1 MTSAHTSTLNAA
13 PNSSGFSSAF
23 ALTRRELVRIT
34 RQPSRLI
41 ASIATP
47 LIIWLLLGSGFA
59 ESFRPPTPTPTLS
72 TSLDTATDAL
82 GYGAYLLP
90 GMLTMTVLFSSIFGA
105 MSLIEDRHEGFLQSV
120 LVSPAPRW
128 SIAISKLL
136 GSALIATV
144 QAMII
149 LPAVFLLGNAVGPLG
164 LTLSSLALFCTA
176 LGIAGIGLAAAWWVD
191 SSQGFHGVMNLVLLP
206 MWLLSGSVFPLEGAS
221 GWMRVIMMANPV
233 TWCTKALHASLG
245 NPATDPALAWAVT
258 ILFACLG
265 IALGWV
271 TLGRGVR
278 RF

>member
-1 MTSAHTSTLNAA
+1 MAAPTSSGIPSTLV
-13 PNSSGFSSAF
+13 
-23 ALTRRELVRIT
+23 LTRRELVRIT

-59 ESFRPPTPTPTLS
+59 DSFRPPTATTP
-72 TSLDTATDAL
+72 DTAETL

-128 SIAISKLL
+128 SIAASKLL
-136 GSALIATV
+136 GSALIATA
-144 QAMII
+144 QAMLI
-149 LPAVFLLGNAVGPLG
+149 LPAAFLLGNAVGPGG
-164 LTLSSLALFCTA
+164 LVLASFGLLCTA

-221 GWMRVIMMANPV
+221 GWMRAIMMANPV

-245 NPATDPALAWAVT
+245 TGGGEPTIAWVVT
-258 ILFACLG
+258 LLFACFG
-265 IALGWV
+265 IGLGWV

>member
-1 MTSAHTSTLNAA
+1 MTAA
-13 PNSSGFSSAF
+13 PTSSGIPSAL

-47 LIIWLLLGSGFA
+47 LLIWLLLGSGFA
-59 ESFRPPTPTPTLS
+59 DSFRPPAIDAAIDATI
-72 TSLDTATDAL
+72 DTTTDAL
-82 GYGAYLLP
+82 NYGSYLLP

-128 SIAISKLL
+128 SIAASKLL
-136 GSALIATV
+136 GSALIATA

-149 LPAVFLLGNAVGPLG
+149 LPAVFLLGNAVGPAALP
-164 LTLSSLALFCTA
+164 LATLALFCTA

-191 SSQGFHGVMNLVLLP
+191 SSQGFHGVMNLVLMP

-221 GWMRVIMMANPV
+221 GWMRLLMMANPV

-245 NPATDPALAWAVT
+245 NPTGDTTLSWIIT
-258 ILFACLG
+258 ILFACSG
-265 IALGWV
+265 IALGWA

>member
-1 MTSAHTSTLNAA
+1 MTTPIAA
-13 PNSSGFSSAF
+13 PAVLPRRSPGIPGAIV
-23 ALTRRELVRIT
+23 LTRRELVRIV
-34 RQPSRLI
+34 RQPSRLT

-47 LIIWLLLGSGFA
+47 LLVWVLLGSGFA
-59 ESFRPPTPTPTLS
+59 ESFRSPV
-72 TSLDTATDAL
+72 ADAPAEAAD
-82 GYGAYLLP
+82 YGSYLLP

-128 SIAISKLL
+128 AIAASKLF
-136 GSALIATV
+136 GSALIATA
-144 QAMII
+144 QATVL
-149 LPAVFLLGNAVGPLG
+149 LPAAFILGHGIGLPGFGLAVAGLL
-164 LTLSSLALFCTA
+164 CTA
-176 LGIAGIGLAAAWWVD
+176 IGIAGIGLAAAWWVD

-221 GWMRVIMMANPV
+221 GWMKILMMANPV

-245 NPATDPALAWAVT
+245 QGTGDPSVAWAVT
-258 ILFACLG
+258 ILFACFG
-265 IALGWV
+265 VGLGWV